1 MPHHHLQK
9 KREKCRTRARLYLI
23 VRQGASA
30 EMLPT
35 LLTTT
40 PQRQC
45 LLAMFTCLPTKIEM
59 SLYVYITSAV
69 LEKKKGAW
77 PLAPFTQC
85 LITQHVLYNPPYCGS
100 WVYSGTLL
108 WNQPP
113 LLMQEIN
120 VFFRSL
126 RTACSR
132 VTPALIL

>member
-1 MPHHHLQK
+1 MSLAQFSVIVTCPTTICKK

-69 LEKKKGAW
+69 LEKKKRS
-77 PLAPFTQC
+77 LAT
-85 LITQHVLYNPPYCGS
+85 GS
-100 WVYSGTLL
+100 LHTVFDHTTRSVQSSLL
-108 WNQPP
+108 W
-113 LLMQEIN
+113 LMGIQWN
-120 VFFRSL
+120 L
-126 RTACSR
+126 
-132 VTPALIL
+132 ALESTSSFDARN